1 MKRNEL
7 VLKAKQLNIKGASR
21 MRKNQLEWA
30 IQLHECASWFNDIA
44 GNKITINDNNEDFD
58 LEIIHL
64 DKPDLTDFKMWDIP
78 IEKQKWLLS

>member
-44 GNKITINDNNEDFD
+44 GNKITINDNDEDFD

>member
-30 IQLHECASWFNDIA
+30 IQLHECACWFNDIA
-44 GNKITINDNNEDFD
+44 GNKITINDNDEDFD

-64 DKPDLTDFKMWDIP
+64 DKPDLTHFKMWDIP

>member
-44 GNKITINDNNEDFD
+44 GNKITINDNYEDFD